1 MKRFLWWQLLKKK
14 YFQVE
19 ENPFKVTCQHG
30 VKECMGNAMHACFFA
45 RHNNNEEQVK
55 FGVCTMSTKNPP
67 TSGEMV

>member
-1 MKRFLWWQLLKKK
+1 MATIKKK